1 MPIFTTLGAACAKA
15 WGFTSGLIT
24 DQYFNL
30 VSLLLPGNGTNGKQN
45 NAFLDTGNPAEFT
58 ASISGT
64 TMTVSAVASGTI
76 KVGIRILGT
85 GVTANTTITALGTG
99 TGGVG
104 TYTVSASQT
113 VSSTTIT
120 SDGFPITPNGNTT
133 QGTFSPFSQTGWGA
147 YFDGSNDSVSVVSDA
162 SWALSGVF
170 SVEAWV
176 WNGGTQTNYPGIF
189 ATPTNGFVLAFKTD
203 TSQFGVAQS
212 GVAWT
217 SVLATPPT
225 ANTWTHVA
233 VTRDSS
239 NVMRMFYNGV
249 LKASATVTTSFAQG
263 ALTIGAQSGS
273 GSLLGYLSNARWI
286 KGSIPTSYQTSSTT
300 IDAAIFTPSTSS
312 LTTSSQGATSGDVK
326 LLALQNNRFID
337 NSSSPFTLTP
347 NNGVA
352 ITPFSPFA
360 PTQSYSAAAVGGSGY
375 FDGNTDYLNG
385 IGTAADW
392 AFMSNSTALWS
403 FECWLF
409 VSASTEQGIID
420 TTGGSSS
427 NVGVYIAKTTS
438 NTILVDITRGVGGT
452 RVATGTTT
460 GALTP
465 NAWNHLLVTYDQSLS
480 TQNFKVYINGG
491 SAETFNKTANAPSG
505 SNPTYSLTVGGYNTT
520 STLTWNGYISSL
532 RISNVVRS
540 SSVPTTP
547 YSSDA
552 NTKLLLNF
560 TNAGVVDATAK
571 NVLETVGNAQIST
584 TQSKWGGGSILFDGT
599 GDAAR
604 IPDDEKENLRFGTG
618 NFTIEFWAWKS
629 ANGSMDYDTVISIG
643 STGSYNG
650 GFSVELSASR
660 GFCFISDNAIRVQS
674 NFNPND
680 STWNHYAVVR
690 DGSTFAL
697 YKNGSRL
704 TTATLSTTLGIT
716 GTAYVG
722 SGALTDNSFNGYID
736 DLRVTKGLARYTGTT
751 YTTPTAPF
759 PVQ

>member
-1 MPIFTTLGAACAKA
+1 MPTLSTIGAACARA
-15 WGFTSGLIT
+15 WGFTSGLVK

-30 VSLLLPGNGTNGKQN
+30 VSLLLPGNGTNGAQN
-45 NAFLDTGNPAEFT
+45 NTFLDSSSNNF
-58 ASISGT
+58 
-64 TMTVSAVASGTI
+64 
-76 KVGIRILGT
+76 
-85 GVTANTTITALGTG
+85 TITR
-99 TGGVG
+99 
-104 TYTVSASQT
+104 
-113 VSSTTIT
+113 
-120 SDGFPITPNGNTT
+120 NGNTT
-133 QGTFSPFSQTGWGA
+133 QGTFSPFSQTWWGA

-300 IDAAIFTPSTSS
+300 IDASIFTPSTSS

-347 NNGVA
+347 NNGAA

-375 FDGNTDYLNG
+375 FDGTGDYLTAPGNTAFDLG
-385 IGTAADW
+385 SGDFTIEAWIYKQGSGQKRFIDYANGTA
-392 AFMSNSTALWS
+392 TAANFS
-403 FECWLF
+403 FAML
-409 VSASTEQGIID
+409 VT
-420 TTGGSSS
+420 SS
-427 NVGVYIAKTTS
+427 NVAYGEVIIGSTVYGI
-438 NTILVDITRGVGGT
+438 
-452 RVATGTTT
+452 TGTTT
-460 GALTP
+460 VINTWTHVALVRNGTASG
-465 NAWNHLLVTYDQSLS
+465 NLKLYVNGVAEGTAASL
-480 TQNFKVYINGG
+480 
-491 SAETFNKTANAPSG
+491 G
-505 SNPTYSLTVGGYNTT
+505 SNAIN
-520 STLTWNGYISSL
+520 TLTGTPYLSISGYYNGAGELFNGYVSSA
-532 RISNVVRS
+532 RIIKGTALYTGNF
-540 SSVPTTP
+540 TP
-547 YSSDA
+547 STAPFTAVSG
-552 NTKLLLNF
+552 TSLLLNF

-584 TQSKWGGGSILFDGT
+584 TQSKWGGGSMRFPQSGT
-599 GDAAR
+599 NDYLYR
-604 IPDDEKENLRFGTG
+604 PYDPLLNQLNG
-618 NFTIEFWAWKS
+618 NFTIECWIYPTTSGVQQIIAGSLSSGGS
-629 ANGSMDYDTVISIG
+629 ANWLFQVTSANKLSFSWINTTPTSFDATSTASISTNTWTYVAAVKNGGTITLYINGSADGTASPTGTYRNASFGFGIG
-643 STGSYNG
+643 RGGDYNG
-650 GFSVELSASR
+650 GYF
-660 GFCFISDNAIRVQS
+660 
-674 NFNPND
+674 
-680 STWNHYAVVR
+680 T
-690 DGSTFAL
+690 
-697 YKNGSRL
+697 
-704 TTATLSTTLGIT
+704 
-716 GTAYVG
+716 
-722 SGALTDNSFNGYID
+722 GYID
-736 DLRVTKGLARYTGTT
+736 DFRMTIGQARTITAS
-751 YTTPTAPF
+751 PSAPF
-759 PVQ
+759 ALQ